1 MPDVDTPVDAASKQ
15 PLAIRPGVAAILL
28 DTAGRLLLHQR
39 RHGGGWAP
47 PSGAIE
53 PGEDVLAA
61 LHREI
66 REETGLCVAVER
78 LIGVYSAPAYQI
90 VEYADRPD
98 RGRTQFV
105 TTLFWCRVVSGSFVG
120 SDEGLAWEWFA
131 LDALPPDL
139 TAYAQVW
146 LADALANRPDV
157 AIR

>member
-1 MPDVDTPVDAASKQ
+1 MTDLDARREQ
-15 PLAIRPGVAAILL
+15 PLAIRPGVAGVLRDA
-28 DTAGRLLLHQR
+28 DGRLLLHER

-53 PGEDVLAA
+53 PGEDILAA
-61 LHREI
+61 LHREV
-66 REETGLCVAVER
+66 REETGLHVAVER

-105 TTLFWCRVVSGSFVG
+105 TTLFACRVVSGSLTG

-131 LDALPPDL
+131 PEALPPEL

-146 LADALANRPDV
+146 LADALANRLDV
-157 AIR
+157 IVR